1 MKISLWLLA
10 TVFVFLSAKTSM
22 AVDGNARDYIAAP
35 PGTNLSIVYFQ
46 YYNSD
51 QFMVKG
57 KDLPGKDKLEVIV
70 PFYRFVHYM
79 ELFGLT
85 IDPQI
90 VIPFGK
96 VSTKIG
102 ALGLDQED
110 ATLGDIV
117 LGSTFWFINK
127 PEQQF
132 WLGITPWLQVPTGR
146 YDEDNF
152 VASSV
157 LASNRFTFVTQFGLE
172 KGLGH
177 GFHFSEYL
185 EADFYSDNDEWT
197 SSSGERVTQSKDPWF
212 LSQMAL
218 SYDFTPATFCSVKW
232 RYAWGGET
240 DLVGTNQGDKQDN
253 HRLDLGFFHW
263 LTKTDQLMVELQKDV
278 KVENGYESSG
288 FWLRWVHAF

>member
-1 MKISLWLLA
+1 MKRNLWLLA
-10 TVFVFLSAKTSM
+10 AAFMLFRAEAAM

-46 YYNSD
+46 YYNAD
-51 QFMVKG
+51 KFKVDG
-57 KDLPGKDKLEVIV
+57 KELPGDDKLEVIV

-96 VSTKIG
+96 VSTRIG

-110 ATLGDIV
+110 TTLGDIV
-117 LGSTFWFINK
+117 LGSTVWFVNK
-127 PEQQF
+127 PERQL
-132 WLGITPWLQVPTGR
+132 WLGLTPWLQLPTGV

-157 LASNRFTFVTQFGLE
+157 LASNRYTFAPQLGLE

-185 EADFYSDNDEWT
+185 EADFSSDNDEWT
-197 SSSGERVTQSKDPWF
+197 SASGDRASQGRDPWF
-212 LSQMAL
+212 LSQMTL
-218 SYDFTPATFCSVKW
+218 SYDVTPATFCSLKW

-240 DLVGTNQGDKQDN
+240 DLDGISQGDRQDN
-253 HRLDLGFFHW
+253 HRIDLGVFHW

-278 KVENGYESSG
+278 KVENGYQATG